1 MLSSLQTLSTMCP
14 DPELC
19 QLAGDL
25 HICIGTLGAVWSDST
40 QTQASNF
47 MTGKTLHEMKEH
59 LPQSREHTNPPHAGG
74 SLEAG
79 QDSKLSPF
87 QEAVSQLQDQ
97 QIPVQGHALILLT
110 HLLRAKDQETLHNS
124 ETLFSLFK
132 QYLTHSDSY
141 LYLASINGLV
151 ELALSTQPS
160 AGNIISTLC
169 QEYSCLAGEPN
180 AKARAM
186 YDQDTGQPLR
196 SPSPPPSKLPA
207 VETRMK
213 IGEALVKI
221 CSELGDMLPHYLEE
235 IVASLLTGV
244 RDPEPLIRASSLS
257 NLAVVCSSGRAVLSS
272 VIVEV

>member
-1 MLSSLQTLSTMCP
+1 MQGALLRQVRTQSCLHFKKLCLNYKTNRYQYKAMLSFYSLICSVPRTKRHCTTL
-14 DPELC
+14 
-19 QLAGDL
+19 
-25 HICIGTLGAVWSDST
+25 
-40 QTQASNF
+40 
-47 MTGKTLHEMKEH
+47 
-59 LPQSREHTNPPHAGG
+59 
-74 SLEAG
+74 
-79 QDSKLSPF
+79 KLSL
-87 QEAVSQLQDQ
+87 VC
-97 QIPVQGHALILLT
+97 
-110 HLLRAKDQETLHNS
+110 
-124 ETLFSLFK
+124 FK

-235 IVASLLTGV
+235 IVASLLTGGQG
-244 RDPEPLIRASSLS
+244 S
-257 NLAVVCSSGRAVLSS
+257 
-272 VIVEV
+272 